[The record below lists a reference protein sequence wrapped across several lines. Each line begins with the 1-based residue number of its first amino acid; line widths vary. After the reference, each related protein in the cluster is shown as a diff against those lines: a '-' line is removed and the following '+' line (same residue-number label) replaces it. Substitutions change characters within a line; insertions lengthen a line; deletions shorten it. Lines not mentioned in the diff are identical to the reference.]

1 MKPGEWVESPE
12 QASMFWG
19 QGDFVW
25 YDDMTE
31 EEALKCM
38 EQIRKAV
45 KTEKGAEQNVGV
57 LHW

>member
-1 MKPGEWVESPE
+1 
-12 QASMFWG
+12 MFWG

-57 LHW
+57 LHR